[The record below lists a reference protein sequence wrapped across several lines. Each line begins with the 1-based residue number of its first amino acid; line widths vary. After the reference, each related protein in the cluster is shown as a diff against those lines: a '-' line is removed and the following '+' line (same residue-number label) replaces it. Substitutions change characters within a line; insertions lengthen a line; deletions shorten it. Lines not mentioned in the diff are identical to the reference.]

1 MIRQIDFRAMGC
13 KMMAALDQPSA
24 RGAERLQQVPEWFEA
39 WEQSL
44 SRFRADS
51 ELSQLNRQAG
61 AAVQVSPTMWDV
73 LQAAR
78 QAELCSEG
86 LVTPV
91 VLEALEAA
99 GYAESFDPMAPFP
112 ISNRPAATHAPAML
126 AEVHTEA
133 LTRTIWLPQ
142 GARLDFGGVAKGWAA
157 QQTMKRLEHYG
168 PALVDA
174 GGDIAVS
181 GSQRDGSPWPIGVAD
196 PLHPGE
202 NLAVLQVGRRGV
214 ATSGRDYRRWK
225 LDGGWQHHII
235 DPRTGKPAETDVL
248 SATVVALN
256 VMEAEIAAKLVLI
269 LGSQAGL
276 AWLEAQPWLAA
287 LLVLENGELM
297 YSLRSEQ
304 YLWRE

>member
-1 MIRQIDFRAMGC
+1 
-13 KMMAALDQPSA
+13 
-24 RGAERLQQVPEWFEA
+24 
-39 WEQSL
+39 
-44 SRFRADS
+44 
-51 ELSQLNRQAG
+51 
-61 AAVQVSPTMWDV
+61 
-73 LQAAR
+73 
-78 QAELCSEG
+78 
-86 LVTPV
+86 
-91 VLEALEAA
+91 
-99 GYAESFDPMAPFP
+99 
-112 ISNRPAATHAPAML
+112 
-126 AEVHTEA
+126 
-133 LTRTIWLPQ
+133 
-142 GARLDFGGVAKGWAA
+142 
-157 QQTMKRLEHYG
+157 MKRLEHYG

-181 GSQRDGSPWPIGVAD
+181 GSQRDGSPWVIGVAD

-202 NLAVLQVGRRGV
+202 NLAILRVGRRGV